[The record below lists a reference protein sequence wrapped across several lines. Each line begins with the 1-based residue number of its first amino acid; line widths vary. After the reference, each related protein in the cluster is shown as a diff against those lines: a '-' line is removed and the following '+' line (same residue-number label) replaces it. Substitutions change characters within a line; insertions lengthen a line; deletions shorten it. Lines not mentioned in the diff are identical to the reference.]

1 MPREYLL
8 WGQSYVKEKFLSEC
22 DTAKLSN
29 SEKENRNYDRKLS
42 NEAKSKTMSEL
53 IWDLVLDFA
62 LYFVTV
68 RRKYPLL
75 VNSAQGTTKSNYT
88 SLDIYE
94 TQTTFAILW
103 EV

>member
-22 DTAKLSN
+22 DTAKVSN

-42 NEAKSKTMSEL
+42 NEAKAKTMS
-53 IWDLVLDFA
+53 DLVLDFA

-94 TQTTFAILW
+94 TQTTFAIL
-103 EV
+103 